1 MERKLQRLSWLKVR
15 ELVPSTIETIL
26 LPVGTVEAHGS
37 VCLGTDNFIPEAI
50 ALGVAER
57 LNALVAPTLNYG
69 VTRSLYRYPGGIT
82 INPETYAALIHDI
95 LNSFA
100 DSSFKNILVINGHGG
115 NDSALKNVAQK
126 FHCERRVNVAVI
138 HWYELCRDMTHDF
151 FGHVGGHGGT
161 DETAMVM
168 AIHPDLVDAQAYDPD
183 LVYQFRPGADIYP
196 IPGSILLYKE
206 GEGYPEFDLEK
217 SREYFDKV
225 VTAVG
230 DFAEMV
236 LSRWRKFGL

>member
-1 MERKLQRLSWLKVR
+1 MERQLQRLSWLKVR
-15 ELVPSTIETIL
+15 ELVPSTIDTIL

-37 VCLGTDNFIPEAI
+37 ACLGTDNFIPEAI

-57 LNALVAPTLNYG
+57 LNALVAPTLSYG

-82 INPETYAALIHDI
+82 INSKTYELLIGDI
-95 LNSFA
+95 LRSFA
-100 DSSFKNILVINGHGG
+100 DTGFKNVFVINGHGG
-115 NDSALKNVAQK
+115 NNDALKNVAQK
-126 FHCERRVNVAVI
+126 FHHECKVNIAVI
-138 HWYELCRDMTHDF
+138 HWWELCREMTNNF
-151 FGHVGGHGGT
+151 FGHAGGHAGT

-168 AIHPDLVDAQAYDPD
+168 AIDPNLVDTKAYDPD
-183 LVYQFRPGADIYP
+183 LAYQVRPGTDIYP
-196 IPGSILLYKE
+196 NPGTILLYKE

-217 SREYFDKV
+217 SKEYLDKV
-225 VTAVG
+225 VAAVS